1 MKGIERKKEPMDNLQ
16 KDTEE
21 RQTETPLK
29 VLVVDDSPPVC
40 QTLSVALSRNGY
52 EVFSANNGKTALN
65 IVENE
70 QPDIILLDIIM
81 PVMGGY
87 DVCRQ
92 LKSDENTRMIP
103 VIFISALD
111 EETDKL
117 EGFKLGAA
125 DYITKPF
132 QIPEL
137 LARLKVHLELL
148 RLQKTLEMRNEELLA
163 DAKQLEEFNITLKV
177 LLAKREED
185 IAELEEKVLL
195 NVKNLLIPHIDMLKR
210 RITDQENKAVLEII
224 ETNLKKITSTFS
236 QKLSSKYL
244 GLTPTE
250 IKVANLVKDGK
261 QIKEIADMLA
271 VSRYAIELHRFNIRR
286 KLGLKSRK
294 INLQSYL
301 SSIS

>member
-1 MKGIERKKEPMDNLQ
+1 MKGIERKKEPMDNLH

-21 RQTETPLK
+21 RQTEIPPK

-195 NVKNLLIPHIDMLKR
+195 NVKNLLIPYIDMLKR
-210 RITDQENKAVLEII
+210 RITDQENKAVLNII
-224 ETNLKKITSTFS
+224 ESNLKKITSTFS

>member
-1 MKGIERKKEPMDNLQ
+1 MKGVELKKESLENS
-16 KDTEE
+16 KDDVVAQ
-21 RQTETPLK
+21 RPETLPK

-40 QTLSVALSRNGY
+40 QTLKVALTRNGY
-52 EVFSANNGKTALN
+52 EVFSANDGKNALN
-65 IVENE
+65 IVNIEL
-70 QPDIILLDIIM
+70 PDIILLDIIM

-87 DVCRQ
+87 DVCRA
-92 LKSDENTRMIP
+92 LKSDERTRIIP

-125 DYITKPF
+125 DYLTKPF
-132 QIPEL
+132 QVPEL
-137 LARLKVHLELL
+137 LARLKVHLELQ
-148 RLQKTLEMRNEELLA
+148 RLQKVLEARNAQLE
-163 DAKQLEEFNITLKV
+163 DHAKKLEEFNVALRV

-195 NVKNLLIPHIDMLKR
+195 NVKNLLLPHLDMLKR
-210 RITDQENKAVLEII
+210 RSTDHDCKAII
-224 ETNLKKITSTFS
+224 DVVETNLQKITSAFS
-236 QKLSSKYL
+236 QKLSTKYL

-294 INLQSYL
+294 INLQTYL